1 MIDCIR
7 LLGSPPKIELMCSSD
22 THVLPPLPSPPLHYC
37 GSISSAF
44 TIPIASLVFA
54 GFSVIQWWAS
64 VGIVACYWSAG
75 EDSHAEDYYSCIEA
89 LSGDGAAV
97 PSTLQLAFKAN
108 AMHKRP
114 SENLQAPLEVI
125 LQLCAA
131 TSTSLKSCVTDLLQD
146 NTSSTETELHQV
158 SVLL

>member
-1 MIDCIR
+1 MVLRTVHQTLCF
-7 LLGSPPKIELMCSSD
+7 
-22 THVLPPLPSPPLHYC
+22 HVC
-37 GSISSAF
+37 
-44 TIPIASLVFA
+44 T

-89 LSGDGAAV
+89 LCGDGAAV

-108 AMHKRP
+108 VMHKRP
-114 SENLQAPLEVI
+114 SESLQAPLDVI
-125 LQLCAA
+125 LQLCSA
-131 TSTSLKSCVTDLLQD
+131 TSNSLKSCVTDLLQD

-158 SVLL
+158 SCMYMYMYVGTCMYM

>member
-1 MIDCIR
+1 
-7 LLGSPPKIELMCSSD
+7 MC
-22 THVLPPLPSPPLHYC
+22 
-37 GSISSAF
+37 
-44 TIPIASLVFA
+44 A

-89 LSGDGAAV
+89 LCGDGAAV

-108 AMHKRP
+108 VMHKRP
-114 SENLQAPLEVI
+114 SESLQAPLDVI

-131 TSTSLKSCVTDLLQD
+131 TSNSLKSCVTDLLQD
-146 NTSSTETELHQV
+146 NTNSTETELHQV
-158 SVLL
+158 SCMDMCVATCSTCICRR

>member
-1 MIDCIR
+1 M
-7 LLGSPPKIELMCSSD
+7 
-22 THVLPPLPSPPLHYC
+22 
-37 GSISSAF
+37 
-44 TIPIASLVFA
+44 
-54 GFSVIQWWAS
+54 IQWWAS

-108 AMHKRP
+108 VMHKRP
-114 SENLQAPLEVI
+114 SENLQAPLDVI

-131 TSTSLKSCVTDLLQD
+131 TSNSLKSCVTDLLQD

-158 SVLL
+158 MQRSRRADNIACISALVLSLYNVATLLLIFKHTLASNCPYTNVRG

>member
-1 MIDCIR
+1 M
-7 LLGSPPKIELMCSSD
+7 
-22 THVLPPLPSPPLHYC
+22 
-37 GSISSAF
+37 
-44 TIPIASLVFA
+44 FA

-131 TSTSLKSCVTDLLQD
+131 TSNSLKSCVTDLLQD

-158 SVLL
+158 ILLRNSRKVYKSLVLQSFQGHILPENA

>member
-1 MIDCIR
+1 M
-7 LLGSPPKIELMCSSD
+7 
-22 THVLPPLPSPPLHYC
+22 
-37 GSISSAF
+37 F
-44 TIPIASLVFA
+44 T

-131 TSTSLKSCVTDLLQD
+131 TSNSLKSCVTDLLQD

-158 SVLL
+158 ILHCIVECF

>member
-1 MIDCIR
+1 
-7 LLGSPPKIELMCSSD
+7 MC
-22 THVLPPLPSPPLHYC
+22 T
-37 GSISSAF
+37 
-44 TIPIASLVFA
+44 

-75 EDSHAEDYYSCIEA
+75 EDGHAEDYYSCIEA

-131 TSTSLKSCVTDLLQD
+131 TSNSLKSCVTDLLQD

-158 SVLL
+158 HGMLRNNPVYKS

>member
-1 MIDCIR
+1 M
-7 LLGSPPKIELMCSSD
+7 
-22 THVLPPLPSPPLHYC
+22 
-37 GSISSAF
+37 
-44 TIPIASLVFA
+44 
-54 GFSVIQWWAS
+54 
-64 VGIVACYWSAG
+64 GIVACYWSAG

-131 TSTSLKSCVTDLLQD
+131 TSNSLKSCVTDLLQD

-158 SVLL
+158 ILLQNSRKVYKSLVLQSFQGHILPENV